1 MWSYFP
7 PWCIFSTGIPD
18 KLCLMTGSG
27 RQRNGCFVAT
37 AKSAIQYAN
46 IRAHPYPRPP
56 LITCPVV
63 LNTLS
68 SRELRDRLD
77 MVWAFIME
85 GGVAVH
91 TRESRLYGAIPP
103 RYRGRS
109 PQKHS
114 TLPCWTTGR
123 ETAPLSPDRTEPIA
137 TWIMATET
145 CRIIVQS
152 YNHFKVRNMNW
163 I

>member
-1 MWSYFP
+1 
-7 PWCIFSTGIPD
+7 
-18 KLCLMTGSG
+18 MTGSG

-91 TRESRLYGAIPP
+91 TRESRLYGAILH
-103 RYRGRS
+103 GIEEEAL
-109 PQKHS
+109 KS
-114 TLPCWTTGR
+114 T
-123 ETAPLSPDRTEPIA
+123 PLSPAEPQAERQHLCLQTELN
-137 TWIMATET
+137 
-145 CRIIVQS
+145 Q
-152 YNHFKVRNMNW
+152 
-163 I
+163 